1 MGCRS
6 QVACRVTLFFQ
17 RLQIIRSCAVQISA
31 KRQWILEMALQISGS
46 RYLRSISEG
55 VWWMGSYAPSASLL
69 PLNEYSVALYASFA
83 LVSF

>member
-1 MGCRS
+1 MSCRS

-17 RLQIIRSCAVQISA
+17 QLQIIRPWAVQISA
-31 KRQWILEMALQISGS
+31 KRLWILEMALQISGS
-46 RYLRSISEG
+46 RYLKSISED
-55 VWWMGSYAPSASLL
+55 VLWMGSYAPSASLL

>member
-17 RLQIIRSCAVQISA
+17 RLQIIRSWAVRISA
-31 KRQWILEMALQISGS
+31 KRLWILEMALQISGS
-46 RYLRSISEG
+46 RYLRSISVG
-55 VWWMGSYAPSASLL
+55 VLWMGSYAPSASLL
-69 PLNEYSVALYASFA
+69 PLNEYSAALYANST